1 MCVQSGCAVFI
12 YLLFLI
18 LYSGL
23 FFYFF
28 FIIYWYFFCWLLC
41 IWIQFV
47 CWGYH
52 SNFYFIF
59 INLNKKNLAKQ
70 VIEGLFICFHFKH
83 SLFIIRISWI
93 RTPVYSERKKNKKKV
108 NIKLTHARTVFC
120 LSDKKGNNNRECL
133 VRIKLTS
140 NNFKEKQ
147 LFAKKVTIAMS
158 LLANYFAKHF
168 FLHNLSFFVTAHRL
182 LCG

>member
-47 CWGYH
+47 WGYH

-108 NIKLTHARTVFC
+108 NIKLTHARTFFC

-168 FLHNLSFFVTAHRL
+168 FLHNLSFFVTAHWL